1 VSAPVMS
8 RHSRILSERTVI
20 LSPDY
25 AARSTDR
32 IARVISS
39 MADENRN
46 FGMREYLHRHAAEHD
61 CRDPAPS
68 VRGHDDEIAASSL
81 GGADDAFVRMVLFD
95 LHGFADDTSCASF
108 LGDALQYA
116 LRMRFGA
123 RGVLGKSARH
133 FIDPRSR
140 NGIDVERS
148 FHRQGGDFCPDR
160 LGKRQSMAHRPA
172 GKLGAV
178 GWDQNMPI
186 HPAPLSVMPCPA
198 RCGIPSAVT
207 LHCTNA

>member
-1 VSAPVMS
+1 MSAPVMS

-46 FGMREYLHRHAAEHD
+46 FGMREHLHRHAAEHD
-61 CRDPAPS
+61 CRDPAPP

-81 GGADDAFVRMVLFD
+81 GGVDDAFVRMIPFD

-116 LRMRFGA
+116 LRMRLA
-123 RGVLGKSARH
+123 RAACSAKA
-133 FIDPRSR
+133 
-140 NGIDVERS
+140 
-148 FHRQGGDFCPDR
+148 PDI
-160 LGKRQSMAHRPA
+160 S
-172 GKLGAV
+172 
-178 GWDQNMPI
+178 
-186 HPAPLSVMPCPA
+186 
-198 RCGIPSAVT
+198 
-207 LHCTNA
+207 